1 MVMSEVKVYPP
12 IILKP
17 EDSFGKLLEKLYAEG
32 WGVNSAE
39 YMQADTLEEAVKLQ
53 AKSFPCLEFQP
64 VQLSKPDNEYSYH
77 HEGKWVAFH
86 RTPKP
91 RTPDSYGDWLIYY
104 NSTEK
109 YWFLRNEKTLQDHP
123 KHFDHPPTLEEIKE
137 AIKEKGEQSPATKPE
152 LSLDQVDWKTI
163 FETMSEWNKAL
174 STPTPV
180 RAEIFNLLVR
190 EGHNTKRLADFLL
203 HNEYAKKICE
213 QIYPSFIILSGLS
226 EKPDEKPARLVQVN
240 KEGDGLCVV
249 DGVTGNVLETW
260 GKEVTLDSIRLHFPD
275 AIITGNAQEFLNAQV
290 VEESMDD
297 EDEVEV
303 GDELIDKEGHR
314 DIVVE
319 PKDTSR
325 IPIILAIT
333 ATITKRE
340 LTPQNQHPISLN
352 INGKAHPY
360 VSSGSDFG
368 AGSTHDTVDE
378 ALKDLHQ
385 WISQQKQWFT
395 ESYHRPII
403 VKLET
408 INEVTTKQQNLQTY
422 Y

>member
-32 WGVNSAE
+32 WGINSAE

-53 AKSFPCLEFQP
+53 AKTFPCLEFQP
-64 VQLSKPDNEYSYH
+64 VQLSKPDNQYPYH

-91 RTPDSYGDWLIYY
+91 KTPDSYGDWLVYY

-123 KHFDHPPTLEEIKE
+123 KHFDHTPNLDEIKE
-137 AIKEKGEQSPATKPE
+137 ALGEKEP
-152 LSLDQVDWKTI
+152 
-163 FETMSEWNKAL
+163 
-174 STPTPV
+174 
-180 RAEIFNLLVR
+180 
-190 EGHNTKRLADFLL
+190 
-203 HNEYAKKICE
+203 
-213 QIYPSFIILSGLS
+213 
-226 EKPDEKPARLVQVN
+226 KPARLVQVN

-260 GKEVTLDSIRLHFPD
+260 KKEVTLNSIRLHFPD
-275 AIITGNAQEFLNAQV
+275 AIITGNAQKLLNKQ
-290 VEESMDD
+290 VEESMDEEDMD

-303 GDELIDKEGHR
+303 GDELIDEEGHKG
-314 DIVVE
+314 IVVE

-325 IPIILAIT
+325 IPIILTIT
-333 ATITKRE
+333 AKITKRE

-368 AGSTHDTVDE
+368 AGSSHDTVEE
-378 ALKDLHQ
+378 ALKDLHE

-395 ESYHRPII
+395 ESYHRPIT

-408 INEVTTKQQNLQTY
+408 VNEVTTKQQNLQAY
-422 Y
+422 F

>member
-1 MVMSEVKVYPP
+1 MSEVKVYPP

-17 EDSFGKLLEKLYAEG
+17 EDSFDKLLEKLYAEG
-32 WGVNSAE
+32 WGINSAE

-53 AKSFPCLEFQP
+53 AKSFPYLEFQP
-64 VQLSKPDNEYSYH
+64 VQLPKPDHLYPYH

-91 RTPDSYGDWLIYY
+91 KTPDSYGDWIVYY

-109 YWFLRNEKTLQDHP
+109 YWFLRNEKTRQDHP
-123 KHFDHPPTLEEIKE
+123 KHFDHPPNLDEIR
-137 AIKEKGEQSPATKPE
+137 ATVGEKSE
-152 LSLDQVDWKTI
+152 LSLDQVDWKAI
-163 FETMSEWNKAL
+163 FETMSEWNKDL
-174 STPTPV
+174 STPTPT
-180 RAEIFNLLVR
+180 RNEIFNLLVR
-190 EGHNTKRLADFLL
+190 EGHNTKQLADFLL
-203 HNEYAKKICE
+203 RNEYAKKVCE

-226 EKPDEKPARLVQVN
+226 KTNPPEPARLIQVN
-240 KEGDGLCVV
+240 KQGDGLCVV

-260 GKEVTLDSIRLHFPD
+260 EKEVTLNSIRLHFPD
-275 AIITGNAQEFLNAQV
+275 AIITGNAQEFLNRK
-290 VEESMDD
+290 SM
-297 EDEVEV
+297 EDKEDIEV
-303 GDELIDKEGHR
+303 GDELIDEEEH
-314 DIVVE
+314 E

-325 IPIILAIT
+325 IPIILEIT
-333 ATITKRE
+333 AKITKRE

-352 INGKAHPY
+352 IDGKAHPY

-368 AGSTHDTVDE
+368 YVSSHDTLDE
-378 ALKDLHQ
+378 ALKDLHE

-408 INEVTTKQQNLQTY
+408 VNDVTTKQQNLSAY
-422 Y
+422 F